1 MIGVYMEE
9 RSPRAVLL
17 TGGTGF
23 IGSFLGLR
31 LLEEG
36 YYIFFL
42 VRKAEKDSRSRVLER
57 LSKISYLTARKYENA
72 WEIVEGDTSLPFFG
86 IDKAKLNE
94 LKNKV
99 NKIFHCAALLSFDP
113 RNKDKAHKINI
124 EGAKNATELA
134 LLFNVELHYLSTA
147 YIAGD
152 RRGEIKEDEFDE
164 GQSFRNVYEKTKFEA
179 EKVVRSWGDKGGR
192 YIIYRPSIVIGDS
205 ETGLAFSFTGYY
217 MVAKFFWRYSK
228 FFKRMEG
235 KKFHFPIIIPVVKSA
250 TLNLITVDAVVDAI
264 YKLSQKT
271 ESIGRTFHIV
281 HPNPPKTSFVFKN
294 SINVFGFSNVKIWL
308 VPLYILRLIAWIGWA
323 LSFLFARIGYSF
335 RQQIST
341 YVPYFDGSS
350 YFSYK
355 GVGEVL
361 GNSYLPAPIDVDVIK
376 RVLLYA
382 KENKFSDI
390 KN

>member
-134 LLFNVELHYLSTA
+134 SLFNAELHYLSTA
-147 YIAGD
+147 YIAGN
-152 RRGEIKEDEFDE
+152 RTGEIKEDEFDE

-179 EKVVRSWGDKGGR
+179 EKVVRDWRDNKNGR
-192 YIIYRPSIVIGDS
+192 AVIYRPSIVIGDS
-205 ETGLAFSFTGYY
+205 KTGLTFSFSGYY
-217 MVAKFFWRYSK
+217 MVAKFFWSISE
-228 FFKRMEG
+228 FFRREG
-235 KKFHFPIIIPVVKSA
+235 ENVSNFPLPIPVAKDS
-250 TLNLITVDAVVDAI
+250 TLNLITVDAVVDVI
-264 YKLSQKT
+264 
-271 ESIGRTFHIV
+271 F
-281 HPNPPKTSFVFKN
+281 
-294 SINVFGFSNVKIWL
+294 
-308 VPLYILRLIAWIGWA
+308 RL
-323 LSFLFARIGYSF
+323 
-335 RQQIST
+335 
-341 YVPYFDGSS
+341 
-350 YFSYK
+350 
-355 GVGEVL
+355 
-361 GNSYLPAPIDVDVIK
+361 
-376 RVLLYA
+376 
-382 KENKFSDI
+382 
-390 KN
+390 